1 MIGKLIAVAAGIA
14 LVLSQIGP
22 AQASVI
28 TSPTDATASSTFIAA
43 GFDFDIGNTI
53 DHSGLSANFINGVS
67 DFDAYLAGN
76 PMHTSVADHNEW
88 FSQLGVTQ
96 ASIIYDLGSV
106 KTVDRLALWN
116 EEFSGFGT
124 GRIAYSLDGQTFLSL
139 ISISP
144 VDSPFDGSPSDQ
156 PYGAQVFGWETV
168 SARYFRFDVSGCPQ
182 PDGDPALLCG
192 IGEVAFSVVQ
202 QEPPLVPEP
211 GTLSLLALGLAGAGW
226 IGRASR
232 SR

>member
-1 MIGKLIAVAAGIA
+1 MRELIAVAAGIA
-14 LVLSQIGP
+14 LLLSQS
-22 AQASVI
+22 ASALASVI
-28 TSPTDATASSTFIAA
+28 GSPTGATASSTFIAA

-53 DHSGLSANFINGVS
+53 DHSGLSLNFINGVS

-88 FSQLGVTQ
+88 FSQQGDTQ

-124 GRIAYSLDGQTFLSL
+124 GHIFYSLDGQTFLSL
-139 ISISP
+139 IFISP
-144 VDSPFDGSPSDQ
+144 VDSPFDGSSSDQ

-182 PDGDPALLCG
+182 PDGSPALLCG

-202 QEPPLVPEP
+202 QEPPRVPEP
-211 GTLSLLALGLAGAGW
+211 GTLCLLALGLAGAGW
-226 IGRASR
+226 IGRARR

>member
-1 MIGKLIAVAAGIA
+1 
-14 LVLSQIGP
+14 
-22 AQASVI
+22 
-28 TSPTDATASSTFIAA
+28 
-43 GFDFDIGNTI
+43 
-53 DHSGLSANFINGVS
+53 
-67 DFDAYLAGN
+67 
-76 PMHTSVADHNEW
+76 MHTSVADHNEW

-124 GRIAYSLDGQTFLSL
+124 GRIDYSLDGQTFLSL